1 MLKIKRIFLL
11 ASLLIAFASFGFSQN
26 PTYAK
31 RIWPVTALPATCNPL
46 NGEVVTLTV
55 APGTGVYNCTG
66 INTWMPIGGSG
77 ASGQWLINQGT
88 ITGSF
93 PFINHAVIWNNAG
106 VTFFNLYSNVT
117 DTASMPGSQLFSLA
131 VNGTE
136 VFGGTK
142 LGRLYITQPTL
153 TASTPF
159 LQHTATWNAGA
170 VTFVDDFR
178 NITDTASAAASLLAQ
193 WQTGG
198 IDRFTLDKSG
208 NMVIAQ
214 SFTMGGATALTFLTR
229 TKVTSAGDGRLTLTN
244 NAAADFNRL
253 NLGPEAVTNPAII
266 VSAAVAGQTQGIIIG
281 KGDGSV
287 AIFGDLGAATNG
299 SIIYCSTC
307 TVASPCAGGGA
318 GAIAK
323 RLNGAWVC
331 N

>member
-1 MLKIKRIFLL
+1 MFKIKRIFLL
-11 ASLLIAFASFGFSQN
+11 TSLLISFSSIGFSQSS
-26 PTYAK
+26 TYAK

-66 INTWMPIGGSG
+66 VNTWMPIGGSG

-93 PFINHAVIWNNAG
+93 PFINHAVVWNNAG
-106 VTFFNLYSNVT
+106 VTFFNMYSNVT
-117 DTASMPGSQLFSLA
+117 DTASMPGSQLFSWA

-136 VFGGTK
+136 VFGVTK

-153 TASTPF
+153 TASIPF
-159 LQHTATWNAGA
+159 ISHTATWNAGG

-178 NITDTASAAASLLAQ
+178 NITDTASGAASMFLRFQVMGADRLRLDKNGNLNVA
-193 WQTGG
+193 GG
-198 IDRFTLDKSG
+198 IT
-208 NMVIAQ
+208 I
-214 SFTMGGATALTFLTR
+214 GATEVLIYTGQ
-229 TKVTSAGDGRLTLTN
+229 TKISSIADGRINFTN
-244 NAAADFNRL
+244 NAVSDFNRL
-253 NLGPEAVTNPAII
+253 SLGPETVVFPSIAVSP
-266 VSAAVAGQTQGIIIG
+266 AVAGQTQGIIIG
-281 KGDGSV
+281 KGDGTF
-287 AIFGDLGAATNG
+287 ATFANLGAATNG
-299 SIIYCSTC
+299 SMIYCSDC
-307 TVASPCAGGGA
+307 QAIAVCAAAGT